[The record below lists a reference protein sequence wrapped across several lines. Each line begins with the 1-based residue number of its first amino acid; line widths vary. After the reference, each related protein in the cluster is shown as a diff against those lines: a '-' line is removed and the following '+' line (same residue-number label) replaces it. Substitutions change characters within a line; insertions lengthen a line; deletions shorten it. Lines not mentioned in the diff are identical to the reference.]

1 MEQGKLTGRQSR
13 LLRGASL
20 AAICVFGFAVSQE
33 AQAQDAP
40 KAGQQSADNKRSE
53 SDDAIVVT
61 GSRIEGVAPVGAIVT
76 TLNRADIENAG
87 KVTLDKMIQ
96 ELPQVFDLGFS
107 DNSRAQ
113 NGGNGNAT
121 WSNSINLRGLGP
133 FSTLII
139 SDGHRMTTNGR
150 AISPSV
156 LPTLGVERVEVIAD
170 GASAIYGSDAIAG
183 VVNLIPRRNLDGA
196 EAFGRLGS
204 TGNGDFWEWNAG
216 IALGKVFDRGQVMV
230 AYEHAF
236 RSNLNGADRAFNV
249 SDLTPW
255 GGPDYRVN
263 QCSPGTL
270 IFGGKTYALPD
281 QLTSSNVGSLQAG
294 TQNICDPLAQ
304 QDLFPEQK
312 YDSVNATATLE
323 VVPNVEL
330 LFDGYY
336 NKRSFVRLPG
346 EITSTIKV
354 PETNAFF
361 VAPSFYVPGSGGYQI
376 AYNFK
381 NDAGRDPYGG
391 YQTSWQATPG
401 VRIHL
406 PADWTFEGK
415 FGFGKSE
422 DRAESSAGLNS
433 AVFNAAIASSNPATA
448 FDPYGLGRTSAAT
461 LASIFT
467 GDGTFPLNAKM
478 STWQAGFNGPLFSLP
493 GGEVKVAVGY
503 EGQDFTMILQSGQSN
518 EVTYNR
524 KVNSGYAE
532 LHVPLFGPSNATSGF
547 EDLEVTAAIRYD
559 HYSDVGGTTN
569 PKFGLNWV
577 PVDGLKLRGSY
588 GTSFRAP
595 TFPEIFGNS
604 SRLYV
609 QNHQNPNGGAALP
622 VFKIGSG
629 PNPDLKPETA
639 TTWTVGADIE
649 PARGLKISLTYFDIS
664 YKNTIAGLL
673 SNLSILTY
681 ADQYAGTD
689 VILFGKEA
697 YDRIIDIRDN
707 GIAGTGPIPVFPIA
721 GASTACID
729 SPMPPDYANC
739 IYADGRSLN
748 LGRSKMQGIDFDAT
762 WRAEIGSMDTL
773 TFGLNG
779 TYLTTYDVA
788 FTPGGDFVSLLNHI
802 YNPLKFKARGSIT
815 WDHGPFTLRT
825 QVQHVGGYSNDIV
838 SPVESVSSYTLVDLA
853 LNWRITESFDMGTF
867 KGLTLGLEVRNLF
880 NTDPPYVNSRQ
891 GQNSG
896 GGYDPTVTNP
906 IGREF
911 AVSLRSK
918 I

>member
-1 MEQGKLTGRQSR
+1 M
-13 LLRGASL
+13 SL
-20 AAICVFGFAVSQE
+20 AAVCISGLTFAQV
-33 AQAQDAP
+33 AQAQDEET
-40 KAGQQSADNKRSE
+40 SAEERN
-53 SDDAIVVT
+53 AIVVT
-61 GSRIEGVAPVGAIVT
+61 GSRIAGVAPVGATVT
-76 TLNRADIENAG
+76 TLGREEIETAG
-87 KVTLDKMIQ
+87 QVTLDKMIQ

-170 GASAIYGSDAIAG
+170 GASAIYGSDAVAG
-183 VVNLIPRRNLDGA
+183 VVNLIPRRNLDGV
-196 EAFGRLGS
+196 EAFARLGS

-216 IALGKVFDRGQVMV
+216 IAIGKVFDRGQVMV

-236 RSNLNGADRAFNV
+236 RSNLNGADRDFNT

-270 IFGGKTYALPD
+270 IYGGQTYAMPA
-281 QLTSSNVGSLQAG
+281 QLTAANADTLQAG
-294 TQNICDPLAQ
+294 TQNLCDPLAA

-312 YDSVNATATLE
+312 YNSVNGTATFE
-323 VVPNVEL
+323 ITENVEL

-336 NKRSFVRLPG
+336 NKRKFVRIPG
-346 EITSTIKV
+346 EITRTFSV

-361 VAPSFYVPGSGGYQI
+361 VAPSFYTPGSGGYQI
-376 AYNFK
+376 GYNFV
-381 NDAGRDPYGG
+381 NEAGRDPYGG

-401 VRIHL
+401 LRVYL
-406 PADWTFEGK
+406 PADWKFEGK
-415 FGFGKSE
+415 FGFGKGE
-422 DRAESSAGLNS
+422 DRAGSSSGLS
-433 AVFNAAIASSNPATA
+433 LPAFNAAIASSDPATA
-448 FDPYGLGRTSAAT
+448 FDPYGLGRTAPST
-461 LASIFT
+461 VSTIFV
-467 GDGTFPLNAKM
+467 GEGTFPLNSKM
-478 STWQAGFNGPLFSLP
+478 STWQAGVDGSLFSLP
-493 GGEVKVAVGY
+493 GGDVKMAAGY
-503 EGQDFTMILQSGQSN
+503 EGQDFTMILSSGLPD
-518 EVTYNR
+518 ERTYNR
-524 KVNSGYAE
+524 KVHSGYAE
-532 LHVPLFGPSNATSGF
+532 LLIPLFGPDNATSGF
-547 EDLEVTAAIRYD
+547 QSLEVTAALRYD
-559 HYSDVGGTTN
+559 DYSDVGSTTN
-569 PKFGLNWV
+569 PKFGVNWV
-577 PVDGLKLRGSY
+577 PTDGVKLRGSY

-609 QNHQNPNGGAALP
+609 QNHQNPSGGAALP

-629 PNPDLKPETA
+629 PNPDLQPETA
-639 TTWTVGADIE
+639 TTWTIGADFE
-649 PARGLKISLTYFDIS
+649 PVDGLEINLTYFDIA

-721 GASTACID
+721 GASTACLD
-729 SPMPPDYANC
+729 NPMPPDHANC
-739 IYADGRSLN
+739 IYADGRSRN
-748 LGRSKMQGIDFDAT
+748 LGRSKMNGIDFNARYRT
-762 WRAEIGSMDTL
+762 FVGEADTL
-773 TFGLNG
+773 TFALNG

-788 FTPGGDFVSLLNHI
+788 FTPGGEFVSLKNRI
-802 YNPLKFKARGSIT
+802 YNPLTFKARGSVT
-815 WDHGPFTLRT
+815 WDHGPFMFRT
-825 QVQHVGGYSNDIV
+825 QVQHIGGYKNDIV
-838 SPVESVSSYTLVDLA
+838 DPVEDVDSYTLVDLTFSWKIA
-853 LNWRITESFDMGTF
+853 DSFDLGF
-867 KGLTLGLEVRNLF
+867 VDGLTLGLEVRNLF
-880 NTDPPYVNSRQ
+880 DTDPPYVNSRQ

-896 GGYDPTVTNP
+896 GGYDPSVTNP

-911 AVSLRSK
+911 AISLRSK
-918 I
+918 F